1 MKRNLVFIILIMMF
15 FCLTGCN
22 KEKEINK
29 DLEED
34 IKVLS
39 KLGME
44 GSGAESGSVGDSPA
58 DAYLGGNIRMSIMF
72 PGIHGFYTGKIDYS
86 KIYVLCAYIEE
97 AKEVGRYQRFTVPH
111 YYDDVTWVKY
121 EKEEDIKETYKGLIL
136 TDTFIVY
143 SITIYK
149 DILTNEEYNQT
160 YKLYYDKYY
169 ESSYTYRKGKPE
181 VFNPEGEYLISG
193 VSFNHILD
201 YINRYYHKF
210 DHIFFEWGNSD
221 EYMQKI
227 VYEDNEP
234 YVIIKKDELI
244 GCDDL
249 QEYIIKEEY
258 SYEKDGEI
266 INTTQ
271 YKIKLEEIVK
281 GIERKLN
288 EKDNK

>member
-1 MKRNLVFIILIMMF
+1 MKRNLIFIILIMMF

-22 KEKEINK
+22 KEKEIDK

-44 GSGAESGSVGDSPA
+44 GSGAESGSAGDSPA

-121 EKEEDIKETYKGLIL
+121 EKEEDIKETYKKLIL

-149 DILTNEEYNQT
+149 DIISNEEYNQT
-160 YKLYYDKYY
+160 YKFYYNIYYGDQFAIRPEIYSSNGEFLIQFEKNIDQIDHCEIRGIDYGAAIFYWVDYLDMRGLTFDDDTTYVKIKYKY
-169 ESSYTYRKGKPE
+169 
-181 VFNPEGEYLISG
+181 V
-193 VSFNHILD
+193 
-201 YINRYYHKF
+201 INRY
-210 DHIFFEWGNSD
+210 
-221 EYMQKI
+221 
-227 VYEDNEP
+227 
-234 YVIIKKDELI
+234 
-244 GCDDL
+244 DL
-249 QEYIIKEEY
+249 NDYIIEEY

-266 INTTQ
+266 INETQ
-271 YKIKLEEIVK
+271 YKIKLEEIIKIV
-281 GIERKLN
+281 ERELN